1 MQTNVG
7 LVYLVNVGMNDDLE
21 AGRIISH
28 CVLGPQDLI
37 NCAHESMIPTKVPE
51 LKLHC

>member
-1 MQTNVG
+1 
-7 LVYLVNVGMNDDLE
+7 MNDDLE

-37 NCAHESMIPTKVPE
+37 NYDHESMMPINGVEEVT
-51 LKLHC
+51 